1 MAGSC
6 RKISRIL
13 AWKGRIASLAILAC
27 LLSVHPAAA
36 LEVQARP
43 ADLETA
49 QLLRAPE
56 EPALQNLPDVL
67 SGQDARLY
75 REIFSLQVSGKWKQA
90 DERIAKLSD
99 QRLMGHVLAQRYL
112 HPTAYRSKYKELRRW
127 LAKYNDHPE
136 AQKIYDLA
144 IKRRPANS
152 LWPKKPVKMR
162 TAAVAPVPPDSQEYK
177 TTKRLSHK
185 QDRERRKLKRR
196 FRRWVNRT
204 YLSKTEKILTEAR
217 TIKLMDQVERDMVKV
232 DLAAAWYYYG
242 EDKKAYDLAVEAGES
257 SGDMVPLADWTA
269 GLAAWRMGE
278 LYKAIQHFERLAN
291 SERVSPWNSSAG
303 AFWAARCHTRLQN
316 PERTS
321 FWLIKAARSAQT
333 FYGLLARR
341 VLGLRTRF
349 DFRAHPLTVQK
360 VTLLQ
365 ANPLS
370 ARALGLLQ
378 VGQRDRAESELR
390 RLMGSADP
398 AMTEALL
405 AVTNIARFP
414 ALALKFGKRLSWFE
428 DPLDDSGRLD
438 VALYPIPPWTPK
450 GGFDADRALLY
461 AFMRQESGFSPRA
474 KSPDGAR
481 GLMQLMPR
489 TASFVARDRAFR
501 RSKRKLLFQPEINMD
516 LGQRYLRQLL
526 RSSRIGDDLFRLT
539 TAYNA
544 GPGNLRRWEREMD
557 FQSDP
562 LLFIE
567 SLPSK
572 ETRLFIERVLANL
585 WIYRARLRQASPSL
599 DSLATG
605 SWPLYQSLDR
615 PDSELASNEPN

>member
-1 MAGSC
+1 LVW
-6 RKISRIL
+6 R
-13 AWKGRIASLAILAC
+13 GRIASLAIFAC

-43 ADLETA
+43 ADVETA
-49 QLLRAPE
+49 QLLRPPA
-56 EPALQNLPDVL
+56 EPALQILPDVL
-67 SGQDARLY
+67 AGLDARLY
-75 REIFSLQVSGKWKQA
+75 REIFSLQASGKWQAA

-99 QRLMGHVLAQRYL
+99 RRLMGHVLAQRYL
-112 HPTAYRSKYKELRRW
+112 HPTAYRSKYKELRAW
-127 LAKYNDHPE
+127 MADYADHPQAE
-136 AQKIYDLA
+136 KIYNLA
-144 IKRRPANS
+144 LKRRPANS
-152 LWPKKPVKMR
+152 LSPKKPVRMR
-162 TAAVAPVPPDSQEYK
+162 TASVAPVPPDSREYK
-177 TTKRLSHK
+177 TTKRLSHA

-196 FRRWVNRT
+196 FKRWVNRT
-204 YLSKTEKILTEAR
+204 YLTKTEEMLADPR
-217 TIKLMDQVERDMVKV
+217 TIKLMDEVERDMVKV

-242 EDKKAYDLAVEAGES
+242 EDQKAYDLAVEAAGR
-257 SGDMVPLADWTA
+257 SGKMVPLADWTA
-269 GLAAWRMGE
+269 GLAAWRMGDF
-278 LYKAIQHFERLAN
+278 YKAIQHFERLAN

-321 FWLIKAARSAQT
+321 YWLIKAARASQT

-349 DFRAHPLTVQK
+349 DFRAHPLTPRK
-360 VTLLQ
+360 IALLQ

-370 ARALGLLQ
+370 ARSLALLQ
-378 VGQRDRAESELR
+378 VGRRDDAEAELR

-398 AMTEALL
+398 DMTEALL
-405 AVTNIARFP
+405 ALTNIARFP

-450 GGFDADRALLY
+450 GGFRTDRALVY

-501 RSKRKLLFQPEINMD
+501 KSKRNLLFEPEINMD
-516 LGQRYLRQLL
+516 LGQRYLSQLL
-526 RSSRIGDDLFRLT
+526 RSSQIGADLFRLT

-544 GPGNLRRWEREMD
+544 GPGNLRRWEREMV
-557 FQSDP
+557 FGGDP